1 MIFYNI
7 IKQISKF
14 ITNNLEDV
22 ISILDEETVEM
33 IFNGFTQRRRIFHIQ
48 PLLQTFIMQIACRGS
63 SREAI
68 SRGINQGWLPIGTS
82 PKTAAYIKARSRIPE
97 DKLKELF
104 VTTGKMLEEA
114 ASEQWIFEDRQV
126 KIVDATTFTLHDTA
140 QNQAEYPQPSGQ
152 KKGCGF
158 PMMCASILR
167 GLESGAII
175 DAETVAGTGYEH
187 PVFRK
192 LWRSLNSGDIVLGD
206 ALYGSFA
213 ELVKLREMGADGLF
227 RGGTKKFELQNAKR
241 IGEGEWL
248 YEWHRPPL
256 PGKWVQRS
264 ELPNSITVRVIR
276 FNANR
281 KGYKGKQDTIYT
293 TLLDRDKY
301 PREDLIKL
309 YHRRWGI
316 EVTFDD
322 IKTTM
327 GLEMLSCKTPSGCRK
342 ELWAG
347 LLMYNLIRTIMLDAA
362 IQHKI
367 SVFRLS
373 FAGTLH
379 KFIETCMGK
388 LIATDSN
395 LAYVVLIRS
404 IIEDPVQY
412 RPGRVEPRKVKRR
425 PKQYSLMAKPR
436 KIERKLIEIGYTA

>member
-7 IKQISKF
+7 TKQISKF
-14 ITNNLEDV
+14 MTNNLEDV
-22 ISILDEETVEM
+22 ISILDEERVEM
-33 IFNGFTQRRRIFHIQ
+33 IFSGFTQRRRIYHIH
-48 PLLQTFIMQIACRGS
+48 PLLQTFLMQTACSGS

-68 SRGINQGWLPIGTS
+68 SRGINQCLLPIGTS
-82 PKTAAYIKARSRIPE
+82 PKTAGYIKARSRIPE
-97 DKLKELF
+97 EKLKELF
-104 VTTGKMLEEA
+104 TTTGKVLEEA

-126 KIVDATTFTLHDTA
+126 KIVDGTTFTLKDTSP
-140 QNQAEYPQPSGQ
+140 NQAEYPQPSGQ
-152 KKGCGF
+152 KPGCGF
-158 PMMCASILR
+158 PMMCVSMLM

-187 PVFRK
+187 PLFRK
-192 LWRSLNSGDIVLGD
+192 LWRSLDKGDIVLGD

-213 ELVKLREMGADGLF
+213 EIVKLREMGVDGLF
-227 RGGTKKFELQNAKR
+227 CEGRKKFKLQDAKR
-241 IGEGEWL
+241 IGKDEWL
-248 YEWHRPPL
+248 YEWHRPL
-256 PGKWVQRS
+256 SPGDWVERD
-264 ELPNSITVRVIR
+264 ELPSSITVRVIR
-276 FNANR
+276 FNAGF
-281 KGYKGKQDTIYT
+281 KGYRKKRAVIHT
-293 TLLDRDKY
+293 TLLDQDKY

-309 YHRRWGI
+309 YQRRWGI
-316 EVTFDD
+316 ELAFDD

-373 FAGTLH
+373 FAGTLR
-379 KFIETCMGK
+379 KFIETRAGQ
-388 LIATDSN
+388 IVATEPY

-425 PKQYSLMAKPR
+425 PKRYSLMAKPR
-436 KIERKLIEIGYTA
+436 KIERQLIKMGYTA